1 MVPCARKRVTTAPN
15 TGALPPGAAKRM
27 ALLAVAHFLAIAI
40 YHLLKFKT
48 AYHELGAD
56 FFDKL
61 NPLKLLH
68 RLTTRIENLGYQVQ
82 ITPISQAA

>member
-1 MVPCARKRVTTAPN
+1 MK
-15 TGALPPGAAKRM
+15 
-27 ALLAVAHFLAIAI
+27 AIAI
-40 YHLLKFKT
+40 SHLLKFKT

-82 ITPISQAA
+82 ITPISPAA

>member
-15 TGALPPGAAKRM
+15 TGALRPGAAKRRPC
-27 ALLAVAHFLAIAI
+27 LLWPIAIAI

-48 AYHELGAD
+48 ACHELGAD

-82 ITPISQAA
+82 ITPISPAA

>member
-1 MVPCARKRVTTAPN
+1 
-15 TGALPPGAAKRM
+15 M
-27 ALLAVAHFLAIAI
+27 AHSFAIAI
-40 YHLLKFKT
+40 YHMLKFKT
-48 AYHELGAD
+48 AYRELGAD

-61 NPLKLLH
+61 NPLKLLR